1 MSFLRNFSNFIV
13 VWSRD
18 SPSTRGCSGLE
29 LPDHRAIGLLLLT
42 VKCQGQVL
50 DKGCAP
56 LKVHVLYCQMQLAN
70 KLGYVRSYYIHCPS
84 ECCVG
89 TLEKLEMLNLMFL
102 VPIAFDGLILS

>member
-1 MSFLRNFSNFIV
+1 MVEGQSLD
-13 VWSRD
+13 SRVFRAGTSGPLSD
-18 SPSTRGCSGLE
+18 SSTST
-29 LPDHRAIGLLLLT
+29 D
-42 VKCQGQVL
+42 CQGQVL

-56 LKVHVLYCQMQLAN
+56 PKVHVLYCQMQLAN

-89 TLEKLEMLNLMFL
+89 TLEQLEILNLVFL